1 MAAKITLGNRP
12 KNFPRTVEFPML
24 DGTTGAIKVVF
35 KYRTKR
41 EFGELIDKSKE
52 SATLRMAAETKESG
66 DDENKAKPEMTWERV
81 HTLGIEA
88 NAEHL
93 VAIIDGWNLD
103 CEPTTESFQQ
113 LCDEIPAAAN
123 AILED
128 YRKVIAEGRLG
139 N

>member
-1 MAAKITLGNRP
+1 MANKIKLGARP
-12 KNFPRTVEFPML
+12 KSFKRTVEFPML
-24 DGTTGAIKVVF
+24 DGTTGAIEIVF

-41 EFGELIDKSKE
+41 EFGELIDKAKE
-52 SATLRMAAETKESG
+52 AATLRMATETDKSG
-66 DDENKAKPEMTWERV
+66 DAEAKPEMTWERV

-93 VAIIDGWNLD
+93 AAIIDGWNLD

-113 LCDEIPAAAN
+113 LADEIPAAAN

-128 YRKVIAEGRLG
+128 YRKAIAEGRLG